1 MSQFTIKTETY
12 ERTHKMN
19 EIKNTFEVGCR
30 YEVQYEAFKT
40 FRVLSR
46 TKSSIKVRAGH
57 DQMTLRIKLNPYREE
72 ENEGVEYVNVG
83 AGTTVENW
91 VSANDITNN

>member
-1 MSQFTIKTETY
+1 
-12 ERTHKMN
+12 MN
-19 EIKNTFEVGCR
+19 EINNVFEVGRR
-30 YEVQYEAFKT
+30 YEVHFESFKT

-83 AGTTVENW
+83 AGTTIENW
-91 VSANDITNN
+91 VSANDIAK

>member
-1 MSQFTIKTETY
+1 MLFE
-12 ERTHKMN
+12 N
-19 EIKNTFEVGCR
+19 EI
-30 YEVQYEAFKT
+30 FKT
-40 FRVLSR
+40 KSPFSEIFQTSQYLGKALFSGFLSFPFRVLSR

-57 DQMTLRIKLNPYREE
+57 DLMTLRIKLNPYREE
-72 ENEGVEYVNVG
+72 ENEGGEYVNVG